1 MTEKTGEN
9 LRAIIRL
16 IPPARA
22 LKKELSKMVQMELAD
37 GIGEMALRNFKGLLE
52 SVTKLV
58 DDPYPATLSPELP
71 ESAEDK
77 QKVAAVLL
85 ALSQLIA
92 YLEGQAGIAGRDEE
106 AKGAGHVVVNF
117 QGAKI
122 GNLSEGFEKM
132 AEGFARA
139 FGGEKGQ
146 KFAEMFREAFKG
158 EKKEEKSKEE

>member
-106 AKGAGHVVVNF
+106 AKVTGGDHVVLTFNAPLGV
-117 QGAKI
+117 
-122 GNLSEGFEKM
+122 GFEKM
-132 AEGFARA
+132 AKGFAKA
-139 FGGEKGQ
+139 FGGEKGL